1 MYTYIYTS
9 VSIYIYIYIYIERE
23 TYVHLITYS
32 HNLSHTQIN
41 TIICCSF
48 MIWFGRP
55 EMSPETCTTAVIWA
69 SPTRRCLESNVSVM
83 SSWRLGQFS
92 HVFSLSGSNN
102 LEDVQKEVNDVQV
115 EIQCGKGVVING
127 ELHFMSTP

>member
-1 MYTYIYTS
+1 
-9 VSIYIYIYIYIERE
+9 
-23 TYVHLITYS
+23 
-32 HNLSHTQIN
+32 
-41 TIICCSF
+41 